1 MAEFS
6 SSPRAESPPPA
17 VGSVV
22 RVWTSEAKE
31 RSRLAV
37 VALVDGN
44 ECDVVFGDDAP
55 GEAEEESAVR
65 LSRLTPAEPFEASS
79 GEAAPV
85 DAIALKERGNALLTK
100 HKDAL
105 AAEKMYVKAL
115 AALLPSP
122 PYTVGTTVLLLPKD
136 PQRRVNL
143 RSATVADYTPG
154 GPATYDVIVDAA
166 GDNGGEDGEE
176 RGGQEQQEE
185 EEEEEEEL
193 TVPAS
198 VVVAALAASPEGGEL
213 QRGLYCNMARCL
225 LRREIWGWAVR
236 HASLA
241 LACARLLS
249 PRGGGAG
256 GGSKG
261 EVDALVLRGKAL
273 LGAGTAR
280 TALRDAAALRRLGG
294 SAGQAGAAALEK
306 AAEALLRDRQRSNR
320 QMAKDL
326 AKWADVAM
334 RQGGHLGVAEMPGED
349 D

>member
-1 MAEFS
+1 MAEFC
-6 SSPRAESPPPA
+6 AELPPPA

-37 VALVDGN
+37 VALVDGD

-79 GEAAPV
+79 GEEAPV

-154 GPATYDVIVDAA
+154 APATYDVIVDAA

-176 RGGQEQQEE
+176 RGGQEDD
-185 EEEEEEEL
+185 EEEEEEL

-225 LRREIWGWAVR
+225 LRREVWGWAVR

-249 PRGGGAG
+249 PRGGGGGAG
-256 GGSKG
+256 GSSKG

-273 LGAGTAR
+273 LGAGKAR